1 MAFRLFKNKRKST
14 WYFARRVPLQYAHL
28 DSRGIV
34 RQTTGVRIATDPHA
48 FAARRIAERMDSALE
63 SYWAD
68 LAGSG
73 ARRRAMADYQA
84 AIHAA
89 TKLGVSPPLPQQGQR
104 AIEELLARIER
115 LERGKIAEDR
125 NNVAALL
132 DAAPI
137 PELTFRECA
146 EQYIESHRAG
156 WSNQKHAKQWSATLN
171 EYAYPVIGDMPVAQL
186 TGRLGTQ
193 KIKEILDPI
202 WYTKGT
208 TASRVRGRV
217 EKVLDWATVQ
227 HYREGDNPARWKN
240 HLDAV
245 YPTKEKLAPV
255 KHHAALPYRQ
265 LPEFMCN
272 LRSTDGIAARA
283 MEFMILTAA
292 RSSEVLNAKWSEIDR
307 EGRMWIVPK
316 GRMKMRRPHRQPLC
330 ASAIAILD
338 KLPKDSE
345 FIFPGEKKGNP
356 LDHKAMQRLLVERMG
371 ITNAVAHGFRS
382 AFNDWGA
389 ELGNYPQELL
399 ALALAHTV
407 SDRVEAAY
415 RRGEMLVKRHKLMA
429 DWCGFCNGAK

>member
-28 DSRGIV
+28 DRRGIV

-48 FAARRIAERMDSALE
+48 FAARRIAEQMDSALE

-73 ARRRAMADYQA
+73 ARRKAMADYQA
-84 AIHAA
+84 AMQAA
-89 TKLGVSPPLPQQGQR
+89 IRLGVSPPLPQQATR
-104 AIEELLARIER
+104 TIEELLARIER
-115 LERGKIAEDR
+115 LERGKVAEDR

-132 DAAPI
+132 DAAPM

-146 EQYIESHRAG
+146 EQYIEAHKAG
-156 WSNQKHAKQWSATLN
+156 WSSLKHAAQWPATL
-171 EYAYPVIGDMPVAQL
+171 EQYAYPVIGDIAVAQL
-186 TGRLGTQ
+186 SGRTGTQ
-193 KIKEILDPI
+193 KIKQALDPI
-202 WYTKGT
+202 WYAKPT
-208 TASRVRGRV
+208 TAMRVRGRI
-217 EKVLDWATVQ
+217 EKVLDWARVQ
-227 HYREGDNPARWKN
+227 GYREGDNPARWKG
-240 HLDAV
+240 HLDSV

-255 KHHAALPYRQ
+255 KHHAALPYQ
-265 LPEFMCN
+265 QIPDFMRK
-272 LRSTDGIAARA
+272 LRAIDGIAARA

-292 RSSEVLNAKWSEIDR
+292 RSAEVFQARWSEIER
-307 EGRMWIVPK
+307 AGRMWVVPK

-330 ASAIAILD
+330 DSAMAIIN

-345 FIFPGEKKGNP
+345 FIFPGEKRRNP
-356 LDHKAMQRLLVERMG
+356 LDHKAMQRLLERMG
-371 ITNAVAHGFRS
+371 VDAVPHGFRS

-407 SDRVEAAY
+407 NDKVEAAY
-415 RRGEMLVKRHKLMA
+415 RRGEMLAKRHGLMA